1 MTRMA
6 RILLVQPPEE
16 LRQDLNQRLE
26 GAGHEVAYADDLDEA
41 RCLLQ
46 EGLSPDV
53 VVAEAPGDNRQQGAL
68 RKLAPRAAH
77 LRIVANA
84 EPRRAFSDLDDETTE
99 CGPDVGELLRCL
111 EEVLLAHPP
120 DRSAD
125 PAGLCLELA
134 RRLAN
139 SVPHTTST
147 DERIELVTEGFASFF
162 GVVGSLVVRQGPHEQ
177 DWIEVSQGLDHEV
190 AAAISDEIARRS
202 RYRSIRPFLA
212 QISVGDESIDVACV
226 AIANGETETD
236 LALVLETAPQDTQLR
251 ESLMNLVGSALRAG
265 MAAKELERT
274 QRLLEA
280 HRESF
285 SSLLEMSRE
294 LSQLGGR
301 RLLGQRILALLNR
314 ELGIAR
320 SAIFVP
326 RDDQGMLDLLETAGF
341 PTMMLERIGLS
352 GFHGVGAAALD
363 GDEVV
368 KLTEISSDG
377 AASRE
382 LEILNK
388 AGLRWA
394 VPIRLDD
401 RAFGLLFL
409 GGRDD
414 QPRLPDG
421 DLHVL
426 KALQEATAVAL
437 RNMDRMEETQDL
449 AVRMLRGLATV
460 SELGRPEQRGHA
472 ERVAHHSALMGRA
485 LGLPARDLRE
495 LVCAAMLH
503 DVGQVSSC
511 GASPERDGESR
522 LHPVAGSRILSGA
535 QPSKAIVQSVEQ
547 HHERVDGCGYPYGL
561 RSADIHV
568 FARIIAVAD
577 WYDQQVNEQGRS
589 PDEAIASL
597 ERGAGL
603 QWDAGIVALFASEVG
618 RHPNGSAIEP
628 GWLDEVICAS

>member
-26 GAGHEVAYADDLDEA
+26 GAGHEVAYAGDLDEA
-41 RCLLQ
+41 LCLLR

-53 VVAEAPGDNRQQGAL
+53 VVAEAPGDKRQQGTL
-68 RKLAPRAAH
+68 RELAPRAVH
-77 LRIVANA
+77 LRIVPDA
-84 EPRRAFSDLDDETTE
+84 EPRRAFTEFGDETAE
-99 CGPDVGELLRCL
+99 CGPDVGELLRCI
-111 EEVLLAHPP
+111 EEVLLAQAP
-120 DRSAD
+120 DRSGD

-147 DERIELVTEGFASFF
+147 EERIELVTEGFAGFF
-162 GVVGSLVVRQGPHEQ
+162 GVAGSLVVRQGPAED

-190 AAAISDEIARRS
+190 AAVISDEIARRS

-212 QISVGDESIDVACV
+212 QLRVRDEPIDVACV
-226 AIANGETETD
+226 AIANGEMETD
-236 LALVLETAPQDTQLR
+236 LALVLETAPREAQLR

-265 MAAKELERT
+265 MASKELERT
-274 QRLLEA
+274 QRLLDA

-301 RLLGQRILALLNR
+301 RRLGQRILALLNR

-326 RDDQGMLDLLETAGF
+326 RDEHGMLDLLETGGF

-352 GFHGVGAAALD
+352 GFHGVGAVAL
-363 GDEVV
+363 GGGEIV
-368 KLTEISSDG
+368 KLADVPSEG

-382 LEILNK
+382 LEILSR

-401 RAFGLLFL
+401 RPLGLLFL

-414 QPRLPDG
+414 QPQLPDG

-460 SELGRPEQRGHA
+460 SELGRPERRGHA

-485 LGLPARDLRE
+485 LALPARDLRE

-503 DVGQVSSC
+503 DVGQVSGGGS
-511 GASPERDGESR
+511 SPGPGGESR

-535 QPSKAIVQSVEQ
+535 QPSRAIVQSVEQ

-561 RSADIHV
+561 RSDDIHV

-577 WYDQQVNEQGRS
+577 WYDQQVNERGRS